1 VIPREDI
8 AIATLAALLASET
21 SPSETWPT
29 EAEAFLRAFA
39 DEIEALQLVP
49 RLTTLDDL
57 ALGVALA
64 APGFFSCS
72 GLSMLAR
79 KN

>member
-1 VIPREDI
+1 VTPRDDI
-8 AIATLAALLASET
+8 AIARLAALLASET
-21 SPSETWPT
+21 SPT

-39 DEIEALQLVP
+39 DDIEALQRVP
-49 RLTTLDDL
+49 TLTTLDDF
-57 ALGVALA
+57 APGVASA

-79 KN
+79 RH